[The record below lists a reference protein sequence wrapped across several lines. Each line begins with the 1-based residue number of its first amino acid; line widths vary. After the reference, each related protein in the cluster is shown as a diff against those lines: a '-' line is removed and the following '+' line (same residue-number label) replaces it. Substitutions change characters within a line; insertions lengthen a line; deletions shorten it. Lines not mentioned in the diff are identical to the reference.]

1 MLKNK
6 KIVIISISSDFGHSI
21 SSYYLKFNKII
32 GTYRKTNNNLK
43 SISNNNN
50 LILKKV
56 NLTSNN
62 SIINFCNYILKY
74 HNDWSHVIFCNGD
87 LNPIQRFTKV
97 SFGNWNNS
105 LQINFVSILN
115 ILNLILK
122 NNKKKRKIL
131 FFAGGGT
138 NNAVK
143 YYSSYT
149 LSKILLI
156 KFTELLDF
164 EEKKIDVC
172 ILGPGWINTKI
183 HQPTLRSRIKNFKNK
198 ELAKRICKKDNKNDL
213 NKLNLCVDWIFRYS
227 SKVSGRNISLKFDKW
242 SSQNFLRRLN
252 KNKNLYKLRR
262 YKN

>member
-6 KIVIISISSDFGHSI
+6 KIIIISISSDFGYSI

-32 GTYRKTNNNLK
+32 GTYRNINNNLK
-43 SISNNNN
+43 SISENNN
-50 LILKKV
+50 LVLKKV
-56 NLTSNN
+56 NLLNKS
-62 SIINFCNYILKY
+62 SIIKFCNYILKY
-74 HNDWSHVIFCNGD
+74 HNDWTHIIFCNGD
-87 LNPIQRFTKV
+87 LNPVQKFTKV
-97 SFGNWNNS
+97 KFENWSNS
-105 LQINFVSILN
+105 LKINFVSISN

-138 NNAVK
+138 NNAIK

-156 KFTELLDF
+156 KFAELLDY
-164 EEKKIDVC
+164 EEKKIDVS
-172 ILGPGWINTKI
+172 ILGPGWIKTKI
-183 HQPTLRSRIKNFKNK
+183 HRPTLRSKIKNFKNK
-198 ELAKRICKKDNKNDL
+198 ELARKIIKKDNKNDL
-213 NKLNLCVDWIFRYS
+213 SRLNSCVDWMFKYS
-227 SKVSGRNISLKFDKW
+227 SKISGRNISIKFDNW
-242 SSQNFLRRLN
+242 GSQSFLRRLN